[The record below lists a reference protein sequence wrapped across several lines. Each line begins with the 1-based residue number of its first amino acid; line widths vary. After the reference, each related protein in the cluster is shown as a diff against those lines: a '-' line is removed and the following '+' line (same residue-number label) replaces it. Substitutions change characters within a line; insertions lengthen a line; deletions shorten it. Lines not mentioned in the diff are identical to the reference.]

1 MPVHLLPV
9 AIKTVSGIEVR
20 FIYVIIKQPATS
32 LLYMSDYDTINLY
45 LSPLDYRYLIVIY
58 Q

>member
-9 AIKTVSGIEVR
+9 TVEAVPGIEVGSVY
-20 FIYVIIKQPATS
+20 IIIKQPATS
-32 LLYMSDYDTINLY
+32 LLSMSDYDTINLF
-45 LSPLDYRYLIVIY
+45 LSTLDYRYLIVIY